1 MKKIKLETETI
12 QLDQFMKWINLVKS
26 GGQAK
31 IEIKAGKVMVNGE
44 IEKRRSK
51 KIKPGDI
58 ITYQEKEY
66 KII

>member
-1 MKKIKLETETI
+1 MKEIKLNTETI

>member
-1 MKKIKLETETI
+1 MKEIKLNTETI

-44 IEKRRSK
+44 VEKRRAK
-51 KIKPGDI
+51 KIRSGDI
-58 ITYQEKEY
+58 ITYQKEKY